1 MAALCGFEVP
11 LVSVTLPAT
20 ETDRSKMAE
29 GGKRRGAEGMG
40 ERRGEGERESPRRC
54 LTHGLDQG
62 TSDHFCAFFFFFVSQ
77 GRVRTN
83 GVKAKGTVG
92 KGVSGLVVVVDSRGG
107 VEMRVSSNFKIQ
119 FSY

>member
-29 GGKRRGAEGMG
+29 GGERRGAEGMG

-62 TSDHFCAFFFFFVSQ
+62 TSDHFCAFFFFLFL
-77 GRVRTN
+77 
-83 GVKAKGTVG
+83 KGEFG
-92 KGVSGLVVVVDSRGG
+92 QMERRPRGLSARGCLGWWWWWIQEVVLR
-107 VEMRVSSNFKIQ
+107 
-119 FSY
+119 